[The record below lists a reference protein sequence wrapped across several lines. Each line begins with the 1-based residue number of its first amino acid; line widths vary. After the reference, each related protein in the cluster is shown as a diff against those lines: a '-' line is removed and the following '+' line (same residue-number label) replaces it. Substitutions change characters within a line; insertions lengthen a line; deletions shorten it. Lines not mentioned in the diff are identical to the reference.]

1 VFLSLTCDPYPEL
14 EETAGAMRNAIERLH
29 LYNVGV
35 RVLTK
40 SGTRAC
46 RDFQPAPDD
55 PRADRPAS
63 AANLGSHPDD
73 AFGAT
78 LSFLDEAQSRKWE
91 PRAAPPA
98 ERMAGLEEAHRRGIP
113 TWINLA
119 PVVDPEQSLEI
130 IRRTHEYVGLYNAG
144 ALSEYDSSEAPID
157 WADFAERAVDLC
169 RQHHVPCYVRLDT
182 QAGSEAPELG
192 VARMVATKL
201 LDSLMCE
208 EMWRGMC
215 LARKPAWGVGAP
227 CGKDALKAALE
238 WSCVRQ
244 TGLW

>member
-1 VFLSLTCDPYPEL
+1 VFLSLACDSYPAL
-14 EETAGAMRNAIERLH
+14 EETAGVTKSAIERLH

-78 LSFLDEAQSRKWE
+78 LSFLDEKQSRKWE

-113 TWINLA
+113 TWASLT
-119 PVVDPEQSLEI
+119 PVVDPEQALEV
-130 IRRTHEYVGLYNAG
+130 IRQTHGYVDLYNAG
-144 ALSEYDSSEAPID
+144 GLSEYDSGEAPMG
-157 WADFAERAVDLC
+157 WQDFAERAVEFC
-169 RQHHVPCYVRLDT
+169 RQYDVPCYVRIDT
-182 QAGSEAPELG
+182 QRGQEAPDSD
-192 VARMVATKL
+192 AATTRAVEAL
-201 LDSLMCE
+201 VESMMCE
-208 EMWRGMC
+208 DMWRQMC
-215 LARKPAWGVGAP
+215 LARQPAWSTSPPRSKA
-227 CGKDALKAALE
+227 ALKA
-238 WSCVRQ
+238 SCCRQ